1 MIVAALNLPQRI
13 NQTISR
19 RTSAASLS
27 GRRSMRSSRSGKLIL
42 DSRLPD
48 GSRLAAVFP
57 PCSVGGTTLTIHK
70 FQTRF
75 FTADELVRIVT
86 MTPEVLGAV
95 RSAIE
100 KNESI
105 LISGRDHYRQD
116 DGAERARGV
125 PAAD

>member
-1 MIVAALNLPQRI
+1 
-13 NQTISR
+13 
-19 RTSAASLS
+19 
-27 GRRSMRSSRSGKLIL
+27 MRSSRSGKLIL

-57 PCSVGGTTLTIHK
+57 PCSVGGTTLTIRK